1 MTLKR
6 QLPSSVEAEQALLS
20 SMMVYPSTVST
31 VIELGLRAEDFYA
44 EANRRLFQ
52 IMLAMNEEGKPI
64 DSVSLIT
71 RCNDLKVLTAIGGV
85 NTIMELADT
94 SVSGANTKY
103 YVELIQNKAYLR
115 NLIAAS
121 QQITEEGFNSE
132 ADIDEVMD
140 RAEKQILNVTR
151 TRRTAEF
158 RNSKEIVGTVLENI
172 QKMSQQHSNLTGTTS
187 GYRRLDRIT
196 NGFQKGDLILLAAR
210 PSMGKTAFALNV
222 ALNAAQG
229 SDKAVALFSLEMP
242 AEQLITR
249 MLSAK
254 SRLNGSDLRTGQLKS
269 NQAWNALN
277 EAAADLKNM
286 KIYIDD
292 SPSIRV
298 AEIFSKCRKLQSENA
313 LSLIIID
320 YIQLITGS
328 GKSSSDNRQQ
338 EVSEISRALK
348 ALARE
353 LEVPVI
359 ALSQLSRMV
368 EQRAGN
374 KPQLSDL
381 RESGSLEQDADIV
394 LFLYRES
401 YYKREEE
408 EKSTEVTEVLI
419 SKHRNGA
426 TGSVNLAFERSINA
440 FYNILDPTSGQSQ
453 SE

>member
-6 QLPSSVEAEQALLS
+6 QLPSSLEAEQALLS
-20 SMMVYPSTVST
+20 SMMVYPSAVST
-31 VIELGLRAEDFYA
+31 VVELGLRPEDFYA
-44 EANRRLFQ
+44 EAHKRLFQ
-52 IMLAMNEEGKPI
+52 VMLSMQEEGKPI
-64 DSVSLIT
+64 DSVSLIS
-71 RCNDLKVLTAIGGV
+71 RCNDLKVLTAVGGV
-85 NTIMELADT
+85 NMIMELSDT

-115 NLIAAS
+115 NLIATS
-121 QQITEEGFNSE
+121 QLITEEGFNAE

-151 TRRTAEF
+151 TRRTSEF
-158 RNSKEIVGTVLENI
+158 RDAKEVVGVVLENI
-172 QKMSQQHSNLTGTTS
+172 QKMSEQHSNITGTAS

-222 ALNAAQG
+222 ALNASQI
-229 SDKAVALFSLEMP
+229 SDRAVALFSLEMP

-249 MLSAK
+249 MLSVK
-254 SRLNGSDLRTGQLKS
+254 SRINGSDLRTGQFKS
-269 NQAWNALN
+269 NQQWNALN
-277 EAAADLKNM
+277 EAAADLKNT

-298 AEIFSKCRKLQSENA
+298 AEIFSKCRKLQSEHP
-313 LSLIIID
+313 LGLIVID
-320 YIQLITGS
+320 YIQLISGS
-328 GKSSSDNRQQ
+328 GKGSSDNRQQ

-408 EKSTEVTEVLI
+408 EKATEVTEVLI

-426 TGSVNLAFERSINA
+426 TGSVNLAFERNINA
-440 FYNILDPTSGQSQ
+440 FYNISEPSAGQGQS
-453 SE
+453 E

>member
-1 MTLKR
+1 MTIKR
-6 QLPSSVEAEQALLS
+6 QLPSSLEAEQALLS
-20 SMMVYPSTVST
+20 SMMVYPSAVST

-44 EANRRLFQ
+44 EAHRRLFQ
-52 IMLAMNEEGKPI
+52 IMMSMQDEGKPI
-64 DSVSLIT
+64 DSVSLIS
-71 RCNDLKVLTAIGGV
+71 RCNDLKVLSAVGGV
-85 NTIMELADT
+85 NMIMELADT

-132 ADIDEVMD
+132 SDIDEVMD

-151 TRRTAEF
+151 TRRTSEF
-158 RNSKEIVGTVLENI
+158 RDAKEVVSHVLENI
-172 QKMSQQHSNLTGTTS
+172 QKMSEQHSNITGIAS

-222 ALNAAQG
+222 ALNASQI

-249 MLSAK
+249 MLSVK
-254 SRLNGSDLRTGQLKS
+254 SRINGSELRTGQFKS
-269 NQAWNALN
+269 NQQWNALN
-277 EAAADLKNM
+277 EAAADLKTT

-298 AEIFSKCRKLQSENA
+298 AEIFSKCRKLQSEHP
-313 LSLIIID
+313 LGLIVID
-320 YIQLITGS
+320 YIQLISGS

-353 LEVPVI
+353 LEVPVL

-408 EKSTEVTEVLI
+408 EKATEVTEVLI

-426 TGSVNLAFERSINA
+426 TGSINLAFERNINA
-440 FYNILDPTSGQSQ
+440 FYNISESAQGQG
-453 SE
+453 E

>member
-6 QLPSSVEAEQALLS
+6 QLPSSLEAEQALLS
-20 SMMVYPSTVST
+20 SMMVYPSAVST
-31 VIELGLRAEDFYA
+31 VVELGLRAEDFYA
-44 EANRRLFQ
+44 EAHKRLFQ
-52 IMLAMNEEGKPI
+52 VMLSMQEEGKPI
-64 DSVSLIT
+64 DSVSLIS
-71 RCNDLKVLTAIGGV
+71 RCNDLKILTAVGGV
-85 NTIMELADT
+85 NMIMELSDT

-103 YVELIQNKAYLR
+103 YIELIQNKATLR
-115 NLIAAS
+115 NLISTS
-121 QQITEEGFNSE
+121 QLITEEGFNAE

-151 TRRTAEF
+151 TRRTSEF
-158 RNSKEIVGTVLENI
+158 RDAKEVVSHVLENI
-172 QKMSQQHSNLTGTTS
+172 QKMSEQHSNITGTAS

-222 ALNAAQG
+222 ALNASQIT
-229 SDKAVALFSLEMP
+229 DKAVALFSLEMP

-249 MLSAK
+249 MLSVK
-254 SRLNGSDLRTGQLKS
+254 SRINGSELRTGQFKS
-269 NQAWNALN
+269 NQQWNALN
-277 EAAADLKNM
+277 EAAADLKNT

-298 AEIFSKCRKLQSENA
+298 AEIFSKCRKLQAEHP
-313 LSLIIID
+313 LSLIVID
-320 YIQLITGS
+320 YIQLISGS
-328 GKSSSDNRQQ
+328 GKNSSDNRQQ

-353 LEVPVI
+353 LETPVL

-408 EKSTEVTEVLI
+408 EKTTEVTEVLI

-426 TGSVNLAFERSINA
+426 TGSINLAFERNINA
-440 FYNILDPTSGQSQ
+440 FYNISESAQGQEQ
-453 SE
+453 GE

>member
-6 QLPSSVEAEQALLS
+6 QLPSSLEAEQALLS
-20 SMMVYPSTVST
+20 SMMVYPSAVSS
-31 VIELGLRAEDFYA
+31 VIELGLRPEDFYA
-44 EANRRLFQ
+44 EAHKRLFQ
-52 IMLAMNEEGKPI
+52 VMLSMQEEGKPI
-64 DSVSLIT
+64 DSVSLIS
-71 RCNDLKVLTAIGGV
+71 RCNDLKVLSAVGGV
-85 NTIMELADT
+85 NMIMELADT

-115 NLIAAS
+115 NLIATS
-121 QQITEEGFNSE
+121 QLITEEGFNAE
-132 ADIDEVMD
+132 TDIDEVMD

-151 TRRTAEF
+151 TRRTSEF
-158 RNSKEIVGTVLENI
+158 RDAKEVVGVVLENI
-172 QKMSQQHSNLTGTTS
+172 QKMSEQHSNITGTAS

-196 NGFQKGDLILLAAR
+196 NGFQRGDLILLAAR

-222 ALNAAQG
+222 ALNASQI

-249 MLSAK
+249 MLSVK
-254 SRLNGSDLRTGQLKS
+254 SRINGSDLRTGQFKS
-269 NQAWNALN
+269 NQQWNALN
-277 EAAADLKNM
+277 EAAADLKNT

-298 AEIFSKCRKLQSENA
+298 AEIFSKCRKLQSEHP
-313 LSLIIID
+313 LGLIVID
-320 YIQLITGS
+320 YIQLISGS
-328 GKSSSDNRQQ
+328 GKGSSDNRQQ

-408 EKSTEVTEVLI
+408 EKATEVTEVLI

-426 TGSVNLAFERSINA
+426 TGSVNLAFERNINA
-440 FYNILDPTSGQSQ
+440 FYNISEPSAGQGQ
-453 SE
+453 NE

>member
-6 QLPSSVEAEQALLS
+6 QLPSSLEAEQALLS

-31 VIELGLRAEDFYA
+31 VIELGLKAEDFYA
-44 EANRRLFQ
+44 EAHKRLFQ
-52 IMLAMNEEGKPI
+52 VIMSMADEGKPI
-64 DSVSLIT
+64 DAVSLIS
-71 RCNDLKVLTAIGGV
+71 RCNDLKVLNAVGGV
-85 NTIMELADT
+85 NMIMELADT

-115 NLIAAS
+115 NLISAS
-121 QQITEEGFNSE
+121 QQITEEGFNTE

-158 RNSKEIVGTVLENI
+158 RDAKEIVGTVLENI
-172 QKMSQQHSNLTGTTS
+172 QKMSAQHSNLTGTTS

-196 NGFQKGDLILLAAR
+196 NGFQRGDLILLAAR

-249 MLSAK
+249 MLSVK
-254 SRLNGSDLRTGQLKS
+254 SRINGSDLRTGQFKS
-269 NQAWNALN
+269 NQQWNALN
-277 EAAADLKNM
+277 EAAADLKNT

-298 AEIFSKCRKLQSENA
+298 AEIFSKCRKLQSEHA
-313 LSLIIID
+313 LSLIVID

-328 GKSSSDNRQQ
+328 GKNSSDNRQQ

-353 LEVPVI
+353 LEVPVL

-408 EKSTEVTEVLI
+408 EKATEVTEVLI

-426 TGSVNLAFERSINA
+426 TGSINLAFERSINA
-440 FYNILDPTSGQSQ
+440 FYNISEPASGQSQ
-453 SE
+453 AE

>member
-1 MTLKR
+1 MTLNR
-6 QLPSSVEAEQALLS
+6 QLPSSLEAEQALLS
-20 SMMVYPSTVST
+20 SMMVYPFAVSA

-44 EANRRLFQ
+44 EAHKRLFQ
-52 IMLAMNEEGKPI
+52 VMISMQEEGKPI

-71 RCNDLKVLTAIGGV
+71 RCNDLKILTAVGGV
-85 NTIMELADT
+85 NMIMELADT

-103 YVELIQNKAYLR
+103 YVELIQNKSYLR
-115 NLIAAS
+115 NLIQTS
-121 QQITEEGFNSE
+121 QLIAEEGFNAE
-132 ADIDEVMD
+132 ADIDDVMD

-151 TRRTAEF
+151 TRRTSEF
-158 RNSKEIVGTVLENI
+158 RDAKEVVGHVLENI
-172 QKMSQQHSNLTGTTS
+172 QKMSEQHSNITGTAS

-222 ALNAAQG
+222 ALNA
-229 SDKAVALFSLEMP
+229 SLISNKAVALFSLEMP
-242 AEQLITR
+242 AEQLVTR
-249 MLSAK
+249 MLSVK
-254 SRLNGSDLRTGQLKS
+254 SRINGSDLRTGQFKS
-269 NQAWNALN
+269 NQQWNALN
-277 EAAADLKNM
+277 EAAADLKNT

-298 AEIFSKCRKLQSENA
+298 AEIFSKCRKLQSEHP
-313 LSLIIID
+313 LGLIVID
-320 YIQLITGS
+320 YIQLISGS

-353 LEVPVI
+353 LETPVL

-408 EKSTEVTEVLI
+408 EKATEVTEVLI

-426 TGSVNLAFERSINA
+426 TGSINLAFERSINA
-440 FYNILDPTSGQSQ
+440 FYNISESAQGQEQ
-453 SE
+453 GD

>member
-1 MTLKR
+1 MTIKR
-6 QLPSSVEAEQALLS
+6 QLPSSLEAEQALLS
-20 SMMVYPSTVST
+20 SMMVYPSAVST

-44 EANRRLFQ
+44 EAHRRLFQ
-52 IMLAMNEEGKPI
+52 IMMSMQDEGKPI
-64 DSVSLIT
+64 DSVSLIS
-71 RCNDLKVLTAIGGV
+71 RCNDLKVLSAVGGV
-85 NTIMELADT
+85 NMIMELADT

-132 ADIDEVMD
+132 SDIDEVMD

-151 TRRTAEF
+151 TRRTSEF
-158 RNSKEIVGTVLENI
+158 RDAKEVVSHVLENI
-172 QKMSQQHSNLTGTTS
+172 QKMSEQHSNITGIAS

-222 ALNAAQG
+222 ALNASQI

-249 MLSAK
+249 MLSVK
-254 SRLNGSDLRTGQLKS
+254 SRINGSELRTGQFKS
-269 NQAWNALN
+269 NQQWNALN
-277 EAAADLKNM
+277 EAAADLKTT

-298 AEIFSKCRKLQSENA
+298 AEIFSKCRKLQSEHP
-313 LSLIIID
+313 LGLIVID
-320 YIQLITGS
+320 YIQLISGS

-353 LEVPVI
+353 LEVPVL

-408 EKSTEVTEVLI
+408 EKATEVTEILI

-426 TGSVNLAFERSINA
+426 TGSINLAFERSINA
-440 FYNILDPTSGQSQ
+440 FYNISESAQGQG
-453 SE
+453 E

>member
-6 QLPSSVEAEQALLS
+6 QLPSSLEAEQALLS
-20 SMMVYPSTVST
+20 SMMVYPSAVST
-31 VIELGLRAEDFYA
+31 VIEMGLKAEDFFA
-44 EANRRLFQ
+44 EAHKRLFQ
-52 IMLAMNEEGKPI
+52 VMMSMQDEGKPI
-64 DSVSLIT
+64 DSVSLIS
-71 RCNDLKVLTAIGGV
+71 RCNDLKVLTAVGGV
-85 NTIMELADT
+85 NMIMELSDT

-103 YVELIQNKAYLR
+103 YVELIQNNVYLR
-115 NLIAAS
+115 NLITTS
-121 QQITEEGFNSE
+121 QLIAEEGFNAE

-151 TRRTAEF
+151 TRRTSEF
-158 RNSKEIVGTVLENI
+158 RDAKEVVGHVLENI
-172 QKMSQQHSNLTGTTS
+172 QKMSEQHSNITGTSS

-222 ALNAAQG
+222 ALNAAQIT
-229 SDKAVALFSLEMP
+229 DKAVALFSLEMP

-249 MLSAK
+249 MLSVK
-254 SRLNGSDLRTGQLKS
+254 SRINGSELRTGQFKS
-269 NQAWNALN
+269 NQQWNALN
-277 EAAADLKNM
+277 EAAADLKNT

-298 AEIFSKCRKLQSENA
+298 AEIFSKCRKLQAEHP
-313 LSLIIID
+313 LSLIVID
-320 YIQLITGS
+320 YIQLISGS
-328 GKSSSDNRQQ
+328 GKGSSDNRQQ

-353 LEVPVI
+353 LETPVM

-408 EKSTEVTEVLI
+408 EKTTEVTEVLI

-426 TGSVNLAFERSINA
+426 TGSINLAFERNINA
-440 FYNILDPTSGQSQ
+440 FYNISESAQGQG
-453 SE
+453 E

>member
-1 MTLKR
+1 MTIKR
-6 QLPSSVEAEQALLS
+6 QLPSSLEAEQALLS
-20 SMMVYPSTVST
+20 SMMVYPSAVST

-44 EANRRLFQ
+44 EAHKRLYQ
-52 IMLAMNEEGKPI
+52 IMMSMQDEGKPI
-64 DSVSLIT
+64 DSVSLIS
-71 RCNDLKVLTAIGGV
+71 RCNDLKVLSAVGGV
-85 NTIMELADT
+85 NMIMELADT

-121 QQITEEGFNSE
+121 QLITEEGFNSE
-132 ADIDEVMD
+132 SDIDEVMD

-151 TRRTAEF
+151 TRRTSEF
-158 RNSKEIVGTVLENI
+158 RDAKEVVSHVLENI
-172 QKMSQQHSNLTGTTS
+172 QKMSEQHSNITGTAS

-222 ALNAAQG
+222 ALNASQI

-249 MLSAK
+249 MLSVK
-254 SRLNGSDLRTGQLKS
+254 SRINGSELRTGQFKS
-269 NQAWNALN
+269 NQQWNALN
-277 EAAADLKNM
+277 EAAADLKTT

-298 AEIFSKCRKLQSENA
+298 AEIFSKCRKLQSEHP
-313 LSLIIID
+313 LGLIVID
-320 YIQLITGS
+320 YIQLISGS
-328 GKSSSDNRQQ
+328 GKSSSENRQQ

-353 LEVPVI
+353 LEVPVL

-408 EKSTEVTEVLI
+408 EKATEVTEVLI

-426 TGSVNLAFERSINA
+426 TGSINLAFERNINA
-440 FYNILDPTSGQSQ
+440 FYNISESAQGQGD
-453 SE
+453 

>member
-6 QLPSSVEAEQALLS
+6 QLPSSLEAEQALLS
-20 SMMVYPSTVST
+20 SMMVYPSAVST
-31 VIELGLRAEDFYA
+31 VVELGLRPEDFYA
-44 EANRRLFQ
+44 EAHKRLFQ
-52 IMLAMNEEGKPI
+52 VMISMQEEGKPI
-64 DSVSLIT
+64 DSVSLIS
-71 RCNDLKVLTAIGGV
+71 RCNDLKVLSAVGGV
-85 NTIMELADT
+85 NMIMELADT

-115 NLIAAS
+115 NLIATS
-121 QQITEEGFNSE
+121 QLITEEGFNAE

-151 TRRTAEF
+151 TRRTSEF
-158 RNSKEIVGTVLENI
+158 RDAKEVVGVVLENI
-172 QKMSQQHSNLTGTTS
+172 QKMSEQHSNITGTAS

-222 ALNAAQG
+222 ALNASQI
-229 SDKAVALFSLEMP
+229 SDRAVALFSLEMP

-249 MLSAK
+249 MLSVK
-254 SRLNGSDLRTGQLKS
+254 SRINGSDLRTGQFKS
-269 NQAWNALN
+269 NQQWNALN
-277 EAAADLKNM
+277 EAAADLKNT

-298 AEIFSKCRKLQSENA
+298 AEIFSKCRKLQSEHP
-313 LSLIIID
+313 LGLIVID
-320 YIQLITGS
+320 YIQLISGS
-328 GKSSSDNRQQ
+328 GKGSSDNRQQ

-408 EKSTEVTEVLI
+408 EKATEVTEVLI

-426 TGSVNLAFERSINA
+426 TGSVNLAFERNINA
-440 FYNILDPTSGQSQ
+440 FYNISEPSAGQGQ
-453 SE
+453 NE

>member
-6 QLPSSVEAEQALLS
+6 QLPSSLEAEQALLS
-20 SMMVYPSTVST
+20 SMMVYPYAVST

-44 EANRRLFQ
+44 EANKRLFQ
-52 IMLAMNEEGKPI
+52 VMISMQEEGKPI
-64 DSVSLIT
+64 DSVSLT
-71 RCNDLKVLTAIGGV
+71 SRCNDLKILTAVGGV

-115 NLIAAS
+115 NLITTS
-121 QQITEEGFNSE
+121 QLITEEGFNSE
-132 ADIDEVMD
+132 ADIDDVMD

-151 TRRTAEF
+151 TRRTSEF
-158 RNSKEIVGTVLENI
+158 RDAKEVVGHVLENI
-172 QKMSQQHSNLTGTTS
+172 QKMSEQHSNITGTAS

-222 ALNAAQG
+222 ALNASLISG
-229 SDKAVALFSLEMP
+229 KAVALFSLEMP
-242 AEQLITR
+242 AEQLVTR
-249 MLSAK
+249 MLSVK
-254 SRLNGSDLRTGQLKS
+254 SRINGSDLRTGQFKS
-269 NQAWNALN
+269 NQQWNALN
-277 EAAADLKNM
+277 EAAADLKNT

-298 AEIFSKCRKLQSENA
+298 AEIFSKCRKLQSEHPLA
-313 LSLIIID
+313 LIVID
-320 YIQLITGS
+320 YIQLISGS

-353 LEVPVI
+353 LETPVL

-408 EKSTEVTEVLI
+408 EKATEVTEVLI

-426 TGSVNLAFERSINA
+426 TGSINLAFERNINA
-440 FYNILDPTSGQSQ
+440 FYNISESAQGQEQ
-453 SE
+453 GD

>member
-6 QLPSSVEAEQALLS
+6 QLPSSLEAEQALLS
-20 SMMVYPSTVST
+20 SMMVYPSAVST
-31 VIELGLRAEDFYA
+31 VIEMGLKAEDFFA
-44 EANRRLFQ
+44 EAHKRLFQ
-52 IMLAMNEEGKPI
+52 VMMSMQEEGKPI
-64 DSVSLIT
+64 DSVSLIS
-71 RCNDLKVLTAIGGV
+71 RCNDLKVLTAVGGV
-85 NTIMELADT
+85 NMIMELSDT

-115 NLIAAS
+115 NLITTS
-121 QQITEEGFNSE
+121 QLIAEEGFNAE

-151 TRRTAEF
+151 TRRTSEF
-158 RNSKEIVGTVLENI
+158 RDAKEVVGHVLENI
-172 QKMSQQHSNLTGTTS
+172 QKMSEQHSNITGTSS

-222 ALNAAQG
+222 ALNAAQIT
-229 SDKAVALFSLEMP
+229 DKAVALFSLEMP

-249 MLSAK
+249 MLSVK
-254 SRLNGSDLRTGQLKS
+254 SRINGSELRTGQFKS
-269 NQAWNALN
+269 NQQWNALN
-277 EAAADLKNM
+277 EAAADLKNT

-298 AEIFSKCRKLQSENA
+298 AEIFSKCRKLQAEHP
-313 LSLIIID
+313 LSLIVID
-320 YIQLITGS
+320 YIQLISGS
-328 GKSSSDNRQQ
+328 GKGSSDNRQQ

-353 LEVPVI
+353 LETPVL

-408 EKSTEVTEVLI
+408 EKTTEVTEVLI

-426 TGSVNLAFERSINA
+426 TGSINLAFERNINA
-440 FYNILDPTSGQSQ
+440 FYNISESAQGQG
-453 SE
+453 E